1 MIRKRVF
8 RRTIGALLLAAG
20 VLLMWFAP
28 ESPAGVALLAAG
40 IVLEAV
46 GLRLERSSSDTR
58 KRPDAM
64 ER

>member
-1 MIRKRVF
+1 MIRKRMF
-8 RRTIGALLLAAG
+8 RRTIGAVLLTAG

-40 IVLEAV
+40 IALEAV
-46 GLRLERSSSDTR
+46 GLRLERSGGETR
-58 KRPDAM
+58 KQPDAM